1 MHYLFLHFRN
11 FVCFKIL
18 LEFCNRCTF
27 FCVII
32 ADGRYNTLEV
42 MELTETAALR
52 KLQQGSQEA
61 LKWFINKY
69 TPYVSTV
76 IYHII
81 GSAMSSADVEEV
93 ASDVFFALWEN
104 ADKVNSGAVRGYL
117 GSIARN
123 KAKNKFRE
131 AGFSLPLEEEL
142 YISEDLPLEDRYI
155 EDELQ
160 NIVRGEVLSMQ
171 EPDREILLRYYY
183 YCQSIPVIA
192 RELGMTEANIK
203 VRLHRARN
211 ALRTILTAYI
221 TD

>member
-1 MHYLFLHFRN
+1 M
-11 FVCFKIL
+11 
-18 LEFCNRCTF
+18 
-27 FCVII
+27 
-32 ADGRYNTLEV
+32 
-42 MELTETAALR
+42 TEANALR
-52 KLQQGSQEA
+52 QLQKGSSEA

-81 GSAMSSADVEEV
+81 GSTMSSADVEEV

-131 AGFSLPLEEEL
+131 AGFTLPLEDDL
-142 YISEDLPLEDRYI
+142 YISEDLPLEDQYM
-155 EDELQ
+155 EEELQ
-160 NIVRGEVLSMQ
+160 RIVRGEVLAMRK
-171 EPDREILLRYYY
+171 PDREILLRYYY
-183 YCQSIPVIA
+183 YCQSIDLIA
-192 RELGMTEANIK
+192 QEMGMTAANIK

-211 ALRTILTAYI
+211 ALRNILSAYI
-221 TD
+221 TE

>member
-1 MHYLFLHFRN
+1 
-11 FVCFKIL
+11 
-18 LEFCNRCTF
+18 
-27 FCVII
+27 
-32 ADGRYNTLEV
+32 
-42 MELTETAALR
+42 MELTEANALR
-52 KLQQGSQEA
+52 QLQKGSSEA

-81 GSAMSSADVEEV
+81 GSTMSSADVEEV

-131 AGFSLPLEEEL
+131 AGFSLPLDEEL
-142 YISEDLPLEDRYI
+142 YISEDLPLEDQYI

-160 NIVRGEVLSMQ
+160 AIVKGEVLSMQ

-192 RELGMTEANIK
+192 RELGMTAANIK

-211 ALRTILTAYI
+211 TLRNILSAYI

>member
-1 MHYLFLHFRN
+1 
-11 FVCFKIL
+11 
-18 LEFCNRCTF
+18 
-27 FCVII
+27 
-32 ADGRYNTLEV
+32 
-42 MELTETAALR
+42 MELTEANALR
-52 KLQQGSQEA
+52 QLQKGSSEA

-81 GSAMSSADVEEV
+81 GSTMSSADVEEV

-131 AGFSLPLEEEL
+131 AGFSLPLDEEL
-142 YISEDLPLEDRYI
+142 YISEDLPLEDQYI

-160 NIVRGEVLSMQ
+160 AIVKGEVLSMQ

-192 RELGMTEANIK
+192 RELGMTAANIK
-203 VRLHRARN
+203 IRLHRARN
-211 ALRTILTAYI
+211 TLRNILSAYI

>member
-1 MHYLFLHFRN
+1 M
-11 FVCFKIL
+11 
-18 LEFCNRCTF
+18 
-27 FCVII
+27 
-32 ADGRYNTLEV
+32 
-42 MELTETAALR
+42 TEGKALR
-52 KLQQGSQEA
+52 QLQQGSTEA

-76 IYHII
+76 IYNII

-131 AGFSLPLEEEL
+131 AGFELPLDEEL
-142 YISEDLPLEDRYI
+142 YISEDLSLEDQQI
-155 EDELQ
+155 EKELQ
-160 NIVRGEVLSMQ
+160 VVVRRKVLDMT

-183 YCQSIPVIA
+183 YYQPIPRIA
-192 RELGMTEANIK
+192 REMGMTAANIK
-203 VRLHRARN
+203 VRLHRARK
-211 ALRTILTAYI
+211 ALRSTLSAYI
-221 TD
+221 TE